1 MSDVPAAGEPTAVHT
16 RGVPTWVL
24 VLLGGLLAATLALVG
39 VTLYFVSQIEDDTA
53 QATETAKTVAA
64 TKALVDLVAARQLK
78 SQDIPEK
85 VEAAVA
91 GMTTLL
97 NETQAALNATNE
109 AIASTNETLDQ
120 TNALL
125 DQAEAAAAQA
135 QQAAVE
141 LQSRLDEVGQGE
153 QAATKLQSRLD
164 EVGQGQ
170 QALANKLD
178 QALVRI
184 QTRLTTIANRLEQQL
199 PPR

>member
-1 MSDVPAAGEPTAVHT
+1 MSDVPAASEPTAVHT

-53 QATETAKTVAA
+53 QATETATTVAA

-78 SQDIPEK
+78 SQDVPGQ
-85 VEAAVA
+85 VEDAVT
-91 GMTTLL
+91 GMKTLL